1 MEIIGLAGPARCGK
15 DTIADVL
22 EEITPGSVERDAFAD
37 RLKLIAAIA
46 LGFSEDVGIAGVRRW
61 ADRLKTEESLAI
73 VGPRATVTSKISGR
87 EFLQR
92 LGTEGI
98 RGVLGTD
105 VLVDAVPF
113 DREGVDLLVLTDVR
127 FENEARAVR
136 DRGGEIWRVYRPGT
150 GGMTHVSEEPLST
163 DLIDREID
171 NSGTIADLYA
181 TIREI
186 RGA

>member
-1 MEIIGLAGPARCGK
+1 MEIIGLAGPARSGK

-22 EEITPGSVERDAFAD
+22 AEITPGTVEQDAFAD
-37 RLKLIAAIA
+37 RLKLIAAIS
-46 LGFSEDVGIAGVRRW
+46 LGFSDDVGIAGVRRW
-61 ADRLKTEESLAI
+61 ADRLKEEESLAI

-92 LGTEGI
+92 LGAEAI
-98 RGVLGTD
+98 RGVLGAD

-113 DREGVDLLVLTDVR
+113 DRDGVDLLVLTDVR
-127 FENEARAVR
+127 FENEAEAIR

-150 GGMTHVSEEPLST
+150 GGMRHVSERPLPT
-163 DLIDREID
+163 DLIDREVD
-171 NSGTIADLYA
+171 NSGSIADLYA
-181 TIREI
+181 TVREI